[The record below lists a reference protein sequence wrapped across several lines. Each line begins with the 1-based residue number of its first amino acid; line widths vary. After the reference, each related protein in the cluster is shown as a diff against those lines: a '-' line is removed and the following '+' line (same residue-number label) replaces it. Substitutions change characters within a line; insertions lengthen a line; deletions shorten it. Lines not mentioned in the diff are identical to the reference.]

1 MMSGMQRVITLDME
15 GVVTPEVWIAVAE
28 HTGVDALRRTTRDE
42 PDYQTLMDYRIA
54 LLDEHGIGLSTIQSV
69 IAGLDVLEGARG
81 FLDELRSRHQVVL
94 LSDTFEQF
102 ADPFMEQ
109 LGRPHLLCHRLHV
122 EGDRVVSFSPRV
134 DDQKQR
140 TVELYQALNFH
151 VTAMGDSH
159 NDLAMLEAADAA
171 SFIHPPAGLPE
182 KYPDLPVALGYREAL
197 DWIESVAPLLGEDR
211 GQSGATAE
219 RVE

>member
-1 MMSGMQRVITLDME
+1 MTDMMSGMQRVITLDME
-15 GVVTPEVWIAVAE
+15 GVVTPEVWIAVAD

-42 PDYQTLMDYRIA
+42 PDYQALMDYRIA
-54 LLDEHGIGLSTIQSV
+54 ILDEHRIGLSTIQSV
-69 IAGLDVLEGARG
+69 IATLDVLDGARE
-81 FLDELRSRHQVVL
+81 FLDELRGRHQVVL

-102 ADPFMEQ
+102 AGPFMDQ

-134 DDQKQR
+134 DEQKRR

-159 NDLAMLEAADAA
+159 NDVAMLQAADAA
-171 SFIHPPAGLPE
+171 SFIHPPDGLPE
-182 KYPDLPVALGYREAL
+182 RYPELPVARGYREAL
-197 DWIESVAPLLGEDR
+197 DWIESVG
-211 GQSGATAE
+211 
-219 RVE
+219 